1 MALRALPAV
10 ASMGSTFNE
19 KLQYM
24 AGQHLQYQHDKAVW
38 DVWWKLLVVEHRRLV
53 LLTLIPLL
61 VNVFRRAITFLHQHL
76 HLCINNYTLTKIVS
90 SLLQQ

>member
-19 KLQYM
+19 KLLNM
-24 AGQHLQYQHDKAVW
+24 AGEQLPYQHDKAVW

-53 LLTLIPLL
+53 LLTLVPLL
-61 VNVFRRAITFLHQHL
+61 ENIFRWATTSLHQH
-76 HLCINNYTLTKIVS
+76 
-90 SLLQQ
+90 

>member
-19 KLQYM
+19 KLLKM
-24 AGQHLQYQHDKAVW
+24 AGEQLQYQHDKAVW

-53 LLTLIPLL
+53 LLTLVPLL
-61 VNVFRRAITFLHQHL
+61 ENIFRRAITFLHQHL

>member
-19 KLQYM
+19 KLLKM
-24 AGQHLQYQHDKAVW
+24 AGEQLQYQHDKAVW

-53 LLTLIPLL
+53 LLTLVPLFQ
-61 VNVFRRAITFLHQHL
+61 NTFRWAITYLHQHN
-76 HLCINNYTLTKIVS
+76 HLCINNHILTLIVT

>member
-19 KLQYM
+19 KLLKM
-24 AGQHLQYQHDKAVW
+24 TREPLHYQHDKAVW

-53 LLTLIPLL
+53 LLTLVPLL
-61 VNVFRRAITFLHQHL
+61 QNTFRWAITYLHQHN
-76 HLCINNYTLTKIVS
+76 HLCINNHMLTLIVT

>member
-19 KLQYM
+19 KLLKM
-24 AGQHLQYQHDKAVW
+24 AGERLHYQHDKAVW

-53 LLTLIPLL
+53 LLTLVPLL
-61 VNVFRRAITFLHQHL
+61 ENIYRWAIHVELM
-76 HLCINNYTLTKIVS
+76 TLIVI

>member
-19 KLQYM
+19 KLLKM
-24 AGQHLQYQHDKAVW
+24 AGEQLQYQHDKAVW

-53 LLTLIPLL
+53 LLTFVPLSEMGNYISASAL
-61 VNVFRRAITFLHQHL
+61 TSLHQ
-76 HLCINNYTLTKIVS
+76 
-90 SLLQQ
+90 

>member
-19 KLQYM
+19 KLLKM
-24 AGQHLQYQHDKAVW
+24 AGEQLQYQHDKAVW

-53 LLTLIPLL
+53 LLTLVPLL
-61 VNVFRRAITFLHQHL
+61 QNTFSIPHICHEPTSEARVNFFWPV
-76 HLCINNYTLTKIVS
+76 
-90 SLLQQ
+90 